1 MGAKMD
7 AYLQMLFDQMT
18 EQLDDLL
25 VESNLEP
32 RRQSRLVFPKTG
44 MGMVISIKEPPRVS
58 IKLDVFPNET
68 EEPHFKVTYQN
79 CSCRFKIS
87 DCSVMKAE
95 ATRGVPPQIK
105 KIMKEI
111 KKVWQDNNKAIIDA
125 WNATRPTDQNHG
137 HQKVR

>member
-1 MGAKMD
+1 MGSKMD
-7 AYLQMLFDQMT
+7 AYLQIVSERLS

-32 RRQSRLVFPKTG
+32 QRQSRLVFPKTG
-44 MGMVISIKEPPRVS
+44 MGMVIAIKDPPRVS
-58 IKLDVFPNET
+58 IKIDVFPNET

-79 CSCRFKIS
+79 CTCRFKIS

-95 ATRGVPPQIK
+95 ATRGVPSQIQ

-111 KKVWQDNNKAIIDA
+111 KKVWKDNKQTIIDA

-137 HQKVR
+137 HQKAR